1 MPMNV
6 VATTSSALAAGLLRF
21 EMAGQRVTAAAS
33 PATAPA
39 SDAGD
44 AGDAGGTGSGALA
57 VYDARGRVASGGTTD
72 EMVEAVGDL
81 LGAQSDVRVDA
92 AVLKRA
98 WDIQG
103 ALLDVLA

>member
-1 MPMNV
+1 MNV

-33 PATAPA
+33 PATAPVA
-39 SDAGD
+39 DAGD
-44 AGDAGGTGSGALA
+44 AAGTGSGALA

-72 EMVEAVGDL
+72 EMVDAVGDL
-81 LGAQSDVRVDA
+81 LSAQSDVRVDA

-98 WDIQG
+98 WDMQG
-103 ALLDVLA
+103 SLLDVLA

>member
-1 MPMNV
+1 MNV

-39 SDAGD
+39 ADAG
-44 AGDAGGTGSGALA
+44 AAAGTGSGALA

-72 EMVEAVGDL
+72 EMVDAVGDL
-81 LGAQSDVRVDA
+81 LSAQSDVRVDA

-98 WDIQG
+98 WDMQG
-103 ALLDVLA
+103 SLLDVLA

>member
-39 SDAGD
+39 AD

-92 AVLKRA
+92 AMLKRA
-98 WDIQG
+98 WDMQG